1 MAQDP
6 DEQGAEQHSQPGEQG
21 SEQAPEFGLVKT
33 ADGPE
38 GERFWIV
45 RLHVRRGTLERTV
58 RSLDEQTARD
68 QLVELGCPAE
78 EVDDL
83 FQKARQE
90 FGK

>member
-6 DEQGAEQHSQPGEQG
+6 EQGTQP
-21 SEQAPEFGLVKT
+21 APEFGLVKT

-45 RLHVRRGTLERTV
+45 RLHVQRGTLERTV

-68 QLVELGCPAE
+68 QLVDLGCPAGEIE
-78 EVDDL
+78 EL
-83 FQKARQE
+83 FLKARQE